1 MSRDLPPFDAV
12 LLLSFGGPE
21 GPQDVVPFLEN
32 VTRGR
37 NIPRE
42 RLEEV
47 GKHYFLFGGVSP
59 INAQCRELMGA
70 LQAELRRDGPELP
83 VYWGNRNWHPMLAD
97 TLARMADD
105 GIRRA
110 VAVAT
115 SAYSSYSACRQ
126 YLDDIERARA
136 AVGERAPLVEKIPPF
151 YNHPGFIETMAERTR
166 DAVSRIRVEPRRMR
180 LVFTAHSI
188 PTAMAAT
195 CEYEAELEEAS
206 RLVAERAAPPG
217 VSWDLVY
224 QSRSG
229 PPTQPW
235 LEPDVCDH
243 LRALREAGV
252 EAVVLVPIGFVA
264 DHMEVKYDL
273 DTQAREVAAEIGLEM
288 ERALAVGAA
297 PVFVAAL
304 RELVADHVAGRTP
317 RALGTRGPRP
327 YPCPPGCCAYTPQ
340 RPPPKRAP

>member
-1 MSRDLPPFDAV
+1 MPNEKTPPFDAV

-21 GPQDVVPFLEN
+21 GPGDVVPFLEN

-37 NIPRE
+37 GIPRE

-47 GKHYFLFGGVSP
+47 GKHYFSFGGVSP
-59 INAQCRELMGA
+59 INAQCRELLAA
-70 LQAELRRDGPELP
+70 LRARLEREGPRLP

-97 TLARMADD
+97 TVRQMADD
-105 GIRRA
+105 GVRRA

-126 YLDDIERARA
+126 YLDDIAAARD
-136 AVGERAPLVEKIPPF
+136 AVGKRAPIIEKIPPF
-151 YNHPGFIETMAERTR
+151 WNHPGFIETMSANTRSALARMDTPAEKT
-166 DAVSRIRVEPRRMR
+166 R

-188 PTAMAAT
+188 PNAMAAT
-195 CEYEAELEEAS
+195 CDYEVELQEAS
-206 RLVAERAAPPG
+206 RLVAEYAGSQDNTAG
-217 VSWDLVY
+217 WDLVF

-229 PPTQPW
+229 PPIQPW

-243 LRALREAGV
+243 LRALRERGIEGV
-252 EAVVLVPIGFVA
+252 VVVPIGFVA

-273 DTQAREVAAEIGLEM
+273 DTEARSVAEEIGLRM

-297 PVFVAAL
+297 PTFVAGL
-304 RELVADHVAGRTP
+304 RDLIACHVEGRTP
-317 RALGTRGPRP
+317 PALGTRGPRP
-327 YPCPPGCCAYTPQ
+327 YPCRPNCCAYTPQ
-340 RPPPKRAP
+340 RARSG

>member
-1 MSRDLPPFDAV
+1 VTNEREPFDAV

-21 GPQDVVPFLEN
+21 GPDDVVPFLEN

-37 NIPRE
+37 GIPRE

-59 INAQCRELMGA
+59 INAQCRELLGA
-70 LQAELRRDGPELP
+70 LRAELERNGPALP
-83 VYWGNRNWHPMLAD
+83 VYWGNRNWHPMLVD
-97 TLARMADD
+97 TVRQMADD
-105 GIRRA
+105 GVRRA

-126 YLDDIERARA
+126 YLDDIDAARA
-136 AVGERAPLVEKIPPF
+136 AAGARAPKIEKLPPF
-151 YNHPGFIETMAERTR
+151 WNHPGFIETMATHTRT
-166 DAVSRIRVEPRRMR
+166 ALARMDTQPAKTR

-195 CEYEAELEEAS
+195 CDYEVELREAS
-206 RLVAERAAPPG
+206 ALVAQRVSPRNAPLG
-217 VSWDLVY
+217 WDLVF

-235 LEPDVCDH
+235 LEPDVCEH
-243 LRALREAGV
+243 LRRLRDGGIDGV
-252 EAVVLVPIGFVA
+252 VVVPIGFVA

-273 DTQAREVAAEIGLEM
+273 DTQARAVADEVGLRM

-297 PVFVAAL
+297 PSFVTGL
-304 RELVADHVAGRTP
+304 RELIACHIAGRTP
-317 RALGTRGPRP
+317 PALGTRGPRP
-327 YPCPPGCCAYTPQ
+327 FPCRPGCCAYAPQ
-340 RPPPKRAP
+340 RG